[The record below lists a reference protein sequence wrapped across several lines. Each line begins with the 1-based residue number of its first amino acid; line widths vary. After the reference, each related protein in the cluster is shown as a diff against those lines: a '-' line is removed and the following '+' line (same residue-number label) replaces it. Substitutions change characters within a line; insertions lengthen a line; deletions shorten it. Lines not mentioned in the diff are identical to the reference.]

1 MSIKTKKY
9 QLIHQLL
16 MINDEEL
23 IDAVKS
29 LLDFGLKHQ
38 NKEEAVVEDFW
49 DELTTTQQKRI
60 DESLHQME
68 QGIGLEHDDVMT
80 EFRAKFD

>member
-60 DESLHQME
+60 DASLHQME
-68 QGIGLEHDDVMT
+68 KGIGLEHDDVMA
-80 EFRAKFD
+80 EFRN

>member
-29 LLDFGLKHQ
+29 LLDFGMKYQ

-60 DESLHQME
+60 DTSLHQME
-68 QGIGLEHDDVMT
+68 QGIGLEHDDVMA